1 MLMQHIGVGYFGYYR
16 ATAYAMKHSLM
27 PEIAKLRMK
36 ALNFW
41 DKHGIRAAADAF
53 DVSTRTLYWWR
64 RLLRTGGPEALIPR
78 SKAPLVRR
86 SRHWHPDVLKEIRR
100 LRTELPNLGKEQIF
114 VRLKPWCEARHFTC
128 PSTSTI
134 GRIIAG
140 AHDKMRMIP
149 VRLSARGK
157 ARLIKKRS
165 VKPRRPKQYRPVKT
179 GELIGMDAIELRM
192 GDLRRY
198 IITMIDEHSD
208 YALALAVPSL
218 NSDITS
224 HFFSK
229 ATKLFPVAIRQV
241 VTDNGKEFLGNFD
254 KTLQE
259 ASIKHI
265 WTYPYT
271 PKMNATCERFNR
283 TLREQFIE
291 FNELLLFED
300 LNLFNQRMAEYL
312 VLYNSKRPHKS
323 LELMTPVDY
332 ILRESKNCNM
342 WWTHTIAGAHDK
354 MRMIPVR
361 LSARGKARLIKKRS
375 VKPRRPKQYRPVKTG
390 ELIGMDAIELRMG
403 DLRRYIITMIDE
415 HSDYALALAV
425 PSLNSDITSHF
436 FSKATKLFPVAIR
449 QVVTDNGK
457 EFLGN
462 FDKTLQEASIK
473 HIWTYPYTPKM
484 NATCER
490 FNRTL
495 REQFIEFN
503 ELLLFED
510 LNLFNQRM
518 AEYLVL
524 YNSKRPHKSLE
535 LMTPVDYILRESKN
549 CNMWWTHT

>member
-149 VRLSARGK
+149 VRLSARQSPVD
-157 ARLIKKRS
+157 KKRS

-208 YALALAVPSL
+208 YALALAVLHS
-218 NSDITS
+218 T
-224 HFFSK
+224 
-229 ATKLFPVAIRQV
+229 AI
-241 VTDNGKEFLGNFD
+241 LP
-254 KTLQE
+254 
-259 ASIKHI
+259 AIS
-265 WTYPYT
+265 
-271 PKMNATCERFNR
+271 
-283 TLREQFIE
+283 
-291 FNELLLFED
+291 
-300 LNLFNQRMAEYL
+300 
-312 VLYNSKRPHKS
+312 
-323 LELMTPVDY
+323 
-332 ILRESKNCNM
+332 
-342 WWTHTIAGAHDK
+342 
-354 MRMIPVR
+354 
-361 LSARGKARLIKKRS
+361 SARPQSSFLSLSDKLSLTTVRSSSVTLIKRYR
-375 VKPRRPKQYRPVKTG
+375 KPR
-390 ELIGMDAIELRMG
+390 
-403 DLRRYIITMIDE
+403 
-415 HSDYALALAV
+415 
-425 PSLNSDITSHF
+425 LNTSG
-436 FSKATKLFPVAIR
+436 PIR
-449 QVVTDNGK
+449 
-457 EFLGN
+457 
-462 FDKTLQEASIK
+462 
-473 HIWTYPYTPKM
+473 
-484 NATCER
+484 
-490 FNRTL
+490 
-495 REQFIEFN
+495 
-503 ELLLFED
+503 
-510 LNLFNQRM
+510 
-518 AEYLVL
+518 
-524 YNSKRPHKSLE
+524 
-535 LMTPVDYILRESKN
+535 
-549 CNMWWTHT
+549 THRK

>member
-1 MLMQHIGVGYFGYYR
+1 MLMQHVGVGYFGYYR

-53 DVSTRTLYWWR
+53 GVSTRTLYWWR
-64 RLLRTGGPEALIPR
+64 QLLRTGGPQALIPR

-86 SRHWHPDVLKEIRR
+86 SRHWHPDVIKEIRR

-114 VRLKPWCEARHFTC
+114 VRLKAWCELRHFTC

-140 AHDKMRMIP
+140 AHDKMRMVP

-157 ARLIKKRS
+157 VRLIKKRS

-229 ATKLFPVAIRQV
+229 ATKLFPVAIKQV

-342 WWTHTIAGAHDK
+342 WWTHTL
-354 MRMIPVR
+354 
-361 LSARGKARLIKKRS
+361 LSTQSRS
-375 VKPRRPKQYRPVKTG
+375 VTIGAKQRCHALVQ
-390 ELIGMDAIELRMG
+390 RMR
-403 DLRRYIITMIDE
+403 LT
-415 HSDYALALAV
+415 A
-425 PSLNSDITSHF
+425 SLYTSER
-436 FSKATKLFPVAIR
+436 SLFPTEI
-449 QVVTDNGK
+449 T
-457 EFLGN
+457 
-462 FDKTLQEASIK
+462 KTTTFSSIT
-473 HIWTYPYTPKM
+473 WYT
-484 NATCER
+484 R
-490 FNRTL
+490 R
-495 REQFIEFN
+495 
-503 ELLLFED
+503 
-510 LNLFNQRM
+510 
-518 AEYLVL
+518 
-524 YNSKRPHKSLE
+524 
-535 LMTPVDYILRESKN
+535 
-549 CNMWWTHT
+549 

>member
-1 MLMQHIGVGYFGYYR
+1 MLMQHIVVGYFGYYR

-342 WWTHTIAGAHDK
+342 WWTHTILTAQCALLDEAVKGRGVEDEACLQWYDIPLQGHFLGTMDAGDTLCERMRDVLREPAPNLAVVTCFQRVMLLGFIGSFRSLHDPERLK
-354 MRMIPVR
+354 LVNALGERVPPFQCPATAPVLVESRAGLGISGWLAPWPVR
-361 LSARGKARLIKKRS
+361 IGLS
-375 VKPRRPKQYRPVKTG
+375 VVVV
-390 ELIGMDAIELRMG
+390 
-403 DLRRYIITMIDE
+403 
-415 HSDYALALAV
+415 LALWWG
-425 PSLNSDITSHF
+425 LNHWLDH
-436 FSKATKLFPVAIR
+436 
-449 QVVTDNGK
+449 
-457 EFLGN
+457 
-462 FDKTLQEASIK
+462 
-473 HIWTYPYTPKM
+473 
-484 NATCER
+484 
-490 FNRTL
+490 
-495 REQFIEFN
+495 
-503 ELLLFED
+503 LLLTLLPGE
-510 LNLFNQRM
+510 
-518 AEYLVL
+518 V
-524 YNSKRPHKSLE
+524 K
-535 LMTPVDYILRESKN
+535 
-549 CNMWWTHT
+549 

>member
-1 MLMQHIGVGYFGYYR
+1 IGVGYFGYYR

-259 ASIKHI
+259 A
-265 WTYPYT
+265 
-271 PKMNATCERFNR
+271 
-283 TLREQFIE
+283 
-291 FNELLLFED
+291 
-300 LNLFNQRMAEYL
+300 
-312 VLYNSKRPHKS
+312 
-323 LELMTPVDY
+323 
-332 ILRESKNCNM
+332 
-342 WWTHTIAGAHDK
+342 
-354 MRMIPVR
+354 
-361 LSARGKARLIKKRS
+361 
-375 VKPRRPKQYRPVKTG
+375 
-390 ELIGMDAIELRMG
+390 
-403 DLRRYIITMIDE
+403 
-415 HSDYALALAV
+415 
-425 PSLNSDITSHF
+425 
-436 FSKATKLFPVAIR
+436 
-449 QVVTDNGK
+449 
-457 EFLGN
+457 
-462 FDKTLQEASIK
+462 
-473 HIWTYPYTPKM
+473 
-484 NATCER
+484 
-490 FNRTL
+490 
-495 REQFIEFN
+495 
-503 ELLLFED
+503 
-510 LNLFNQRM
+510 
-518 AEYLVL
+518 
-524 YNSKRPHKSLE
+524 
-535 LMTPVDYILRESKN
+535 
-549 CNMWWTHT
+549 

>member
-342 WWTHTIAGAHDK
+342 WWTHTGNVATEKLHTPTRDTRDIIAAA
-354 MRMIPVR
+354 VR
-361 LSARGKARLIKKRS
+361 SLDRIWLDGHRYAKAGI
-375 VKPRRPKQYRPVKTG
+375 
-390 ELIGMDAIELRMG
+390 M
-403 DLRRYIITMIDE
+403 
-415 HSDYALALAV
+415 
-425 PSLNSDITSHF
+425 LND
-436 FSKATKLFPVAIR
+436 FSPNGVA
-449 QVVTDNGK
+449 Q
-457 EFLGN
+457 
-462 FDKTLQEASIK
+462 
-473 HIWTYPYTPKM
+473 
-484 NATCER
+484 
-490 FNRTL
+490 
-495 REQFIEFN
+495 
-503 ELLLFED
+503 
-510 LNLFNQRM
+510 LNLFDDVQP
-518 AEYLVL
+518 
-524 YNSKRPHKSLE
+524 RPHSDALMKVLDGINHSGLGKVWFAGRGIAPDWQMKREMLSPAYTTRWKE
-535 LMTPVDYILRESKN
+535 LPVARF
-549 CNMWWTHT
+549 

>member
-1 MLMQHIGVGYFGYYR
+1 MLMQHVGVGYFGYYR

-41 DKHGIRAAADAF
+41 DQHGIRAAADAF
-53 DVSTRTLYWWR
+53 GVSTRTLYWWR
-64 RLLRTGGPEALIPR
+64 QLLRTGGPQALIPR
-78 SKAPLVRR
+78 SKAPLIRR

-114 VRLKPWCEARHFTC
+114 VRLKAWCELRHFTC

-140 AHDKMRMIP
+140 AHDKMRMVP

-157 ARLIKKRS
+157 VRLIKKRS

-229 ATKLFPVAIRQV
+229 ATKLFPVAIKQV

-342 WWTHTIAGAHDK
+342 WWTHT
-354 MRMIPVR
+354 P
-361 LSARGKARLIKKRS
+361 
-375 VKPRRPKQYRPVKTG
+375 PC
-390 ELIGMDAIELRMG
+390 
-403 DLRRYIITMIDE
+403 
-415 HSDYALALAV
+415 
-425 PSLNSDITSHF
+425 
-436 FSKATKLFPVAIR
+436 KLH
-449 QVVTDNGK
+449 G
-457 EFLGN
+457 
-462 FDKTLQEASIK
+462 
-473 HIWTYPYTPKM
+473 
-484 NATCER
+484 
-490 FNRTL
+490 
-495 REQFIEFN
+495 
-503 ELLLFED
+503 
-510 LNLFNQRM
+510 
-518 AEYLVL
+518 
-524 YNSKRPHKSLE
+524 KRP
-535 LMTPVDYILRESKN
+535 YW
-549 CNMWWTHT
+549 C

>member
-342 WWTHTIAGAHDK
+342 WWTHTTGFHRAPGQCSLGLPAVVRPGQGLPAFFLVEILEFLPVQRQEGFHHIAGRLRHQLK
-354 MRMIPVR
+354 MQLYVAMCKGHV
-361 LSARGKARLIKKRS
+361 SHTGQAVKRS
-375 VKPRRPKQYRPVKTG
+375 EKRRIKGQP
-390 ELIGMDAIELRMG
+390 
-403 DLRRYIITMIDE
+403 
-415 HSDYALALAV
+415 LAV
-425 PSLNSDITSHF
+425 HRIRHPLIPLKSQQSTQTDLD
-436 FSKATKLFPVAIR
+436 KLC
-449 QVVTDNGK
+449 N
-457 EFLGN
+457 
-462 FDKTLQEASIK
+462 
-473 HIWTYPYTPKM
+473 TPG
-484 NATCER
+484 
-490 FNRTL
+490 
-495 REQFIEFN
+495 
-503 ELLLFED
+503 
-510 LNLFNQRM
+510 
-518 AEYLVL
+518 V
-524 YNSKRPHKSLE
+524 
-535 LMTPVDYILRESKN
+535 
-549 CNMWWTHT
+549 

>member
-342 WWTHTIAGAHDK
+342 WWTHT
-354 MRMIPVR
+354 V
-361 LSARGKARLIKKRS
+361 
-375 VKPRRPKQYRPVKTG
+375 
-390 ELIGMDAIELRMG
+390 
-403 DLRRYIITMIDE
+403 
-415 HSDYALALAV
+415 
-425 PSLNSDITSHF
+425 NSSH
-436 FSKATKLFPVAIR
+436 
-449 QVVTDNGK
+449 
-457 EFLGN
+457 EF
-462 FDKTLQEASIK
+462 
-473 HIWTYPYTPKM
+473 
-484 NATCER
+484 
-490 FNRTL
+490 
-495 REQFIEFN
+495 
-503 ELLLFED
+503 
-510 LNLFNQRM
+510 
-518 AEYLVL
+518 
-524 YNSKRPHKSLE
+524 
-535 LMTPVDYILRESKN
+535 
-549 CNMWWTHT
+549 